1 MMSDQTTK
9 NKPMND
15 NEKQTRPLVGEA
27 DPKNIKVQVFLALQ
41 KAKRRFPVA
50 R

>member
-9 NKPMND
+9 NKPLSD
-15 NEKQTRPLVGEA
+15 KEKQTQPLVGEV
-27 DPKNIKVQVFLALQ
+27 DPKDAKVQVFLALQ
-41 KAKRRFPVA
+41 KAKRRFSLA